1 MPRMDGTGPM
11 GTGPIGWGMGPC
23 GAGRRGVFGPRF
35 GRGVWASGG
44 GWCRPRW
51 GWRAWGFGRGIAP
64 YAGAPGAA
72 VDEVSALKQE
82 AAYLQEELAAV
93 QKRLA
98 ELEGSS

>member
-23 GAGRRGVFGPRF
+23 NAGRRGFFSPRF
-35 GRGVWASGG
+35 GRGFRGAGG
-44 GWCRPRW
+44 GWYRPRW
-51 GWRAWGFGRGIAP
+51 GWRAWAGGPGVAP
-64 YAGAPGAA
+64 YGAGPATPA
-72 VDEVSALKQE
+72 DEVSALKQE

-98 ELEGSS
+98 ELEAGS